1 MTFLTA
7 CCRWQIC
14 RVRTEIVI
22 HPRATCTRNVW
33 PSVSQTTSSGTAA
46 AETFICPVRKHYCC
60 HSWIVNSMDLFEVV
74 KVVKTLGLSPHSTR
88 IDNNLGNL
96 CDCNSKLFTDMI
108 ACRANCPFFILSE
121 WVLFISPPPGG
132 VCTMLLQQVGEGV
145 WNGRRCGNQ
154 RDESNAL
161 PVIAESARVSR
172 RRNRVNVRI
181 KVVSIVDLALHVRYR
196 FTSCIA
202 SC

>member
-132 VCTMLLQQVGEGV
+132 VCTMLLQQVGGV
-145 WNGRRCGNQ
+145 RGFEMGGGAGISATNQ
-154 RDESNAL
+154 MLFLSSRKARAL
-161 PVIAESARVSR
+161 PEAEPS
-172 RRNRVNVRI
+172 
-181 KVVSIVDLALHVRYR
+181 
-196 FTSCIA
+196 
-202 SC
+202 